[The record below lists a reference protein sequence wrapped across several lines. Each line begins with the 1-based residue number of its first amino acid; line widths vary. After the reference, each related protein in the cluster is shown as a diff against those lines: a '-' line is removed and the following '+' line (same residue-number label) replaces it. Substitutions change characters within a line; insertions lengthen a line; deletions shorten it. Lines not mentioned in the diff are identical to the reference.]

1 MSLKIFDGGNIKNYT
16 IINKNQK
23 EKTDLLENIR
33 LTDNFEKNI
42 HLVANKINKYNSNN
56 KTDNTDNNGDAIN
69 SERVELAKNNR
80 PKKYK
85 RKNQLKKENENFLN
99 SLKSGSGFKIIHK

>member
-1 MSLKIFDGGNIKNYT
+1 MSLKIFDGRNIKNYT

-33 LTDNFEKNI
+33 LTDNFEKNTQ
-42 HLVANKINKYNSNN
+42 NKINNDKLNN
-56 KTDNTDNNGDAIN
+56 NTKNNDNNGDVISTERIN
-69 SERVELAKNNR
+69 LEIAKNNR

-85 RKNQLKKENENFLN
+85 RKNQLKKENFLN

>member
-33 LTDNFEKNI
+33 IAPNETNNDNLN
-42 HLVANKINKYNSNN
+42 NKINNN
-56 KTDNTDNNGDAIN
+56 DNNGDAIN
-69 SERVELAKNNR
+69 SERISLEIVKNNR

-85 RKNQLKKENENFLN
+85 RKNQLKKENFLN
-99 SLKSGSGFKIIHK
+99 SLKSGSGFKIIPN